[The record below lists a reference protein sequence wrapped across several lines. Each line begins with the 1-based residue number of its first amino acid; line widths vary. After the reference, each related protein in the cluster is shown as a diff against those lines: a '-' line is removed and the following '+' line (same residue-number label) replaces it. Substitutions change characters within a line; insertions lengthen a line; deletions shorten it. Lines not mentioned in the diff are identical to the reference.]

1 MFKVLQKT
9 SMLNLLKVIHGIGK
23 CDGKINNTVSCYK

>member
-9 SMLNLLKVIHGIGK
+9 SMLNVLKVIHGIGK
-23 CDGKINNTVSCYK
+23 CDGKISYTISCYK

>member
-9 SMLNLLKVIHGIGK
+9 STINLLKVIHGIGK
-23 CDGKINNTVSCYK
+23 CDGKISNTISCYK